1 QIDADGI
8 FANPETV
15 RASLRMVDVEA
26 VARADTQPALV
37 MGFTAHHETKVY
49 DKRISHFGSAYLYPK
64 RTAILGLS
72 IRLAQIAQGT
82 LLRTADD
89 DEEVLSVGEMLGR
102 GLKAPNAGSQFAIRV
117 SKPVQGTY
125 RDVPMDPYVFGIWL
139 GDGQTA
145 GGGSLANPDVEIL
158 DRIEAT
164 GYKIRRGSMNKETH
178 PDTWYVHCVTNW
190 SQDLQAT
197 GAVGDK
203 HIPISYATASV
214 QQRFELLRGLMDSDG
229 TIDAHG

>member
-1 QIDADGI
+1 MAQVKQLRQLAVAFTDEQLVDIKDLAKAVAQIDADGI

-89 DEEVLSVGEMLGR
+89 
-102 GLKAPNAGSQFAIRV
+102 
-117 SKPVQGTY
+117 
-125 RDVPMDPYVFGIWL
+125 
-139 GDGQTA
+139 
-145 GGGSLANPDVEIL
+145 
-158 DRIEAT
+158 
-164 GYKIRRGSMNKETH
+164 
-178 PDTWYVHCVTNW
+178 
-190 SQDLQAT
+190 
-197 GAVGDK
+197 
-203 HIPISYATASV
+203 
-214 QQRFELLRGLMDSDG
+214 
-229 TIDAHG
+229 